1 MMGLFDQLG
10 HQTSKQYS
18 PEQQMDPRKAQQAFQ
33 NDLASLKADPV
44 AYAKAHGKNIP
55 DGMTDPNQM
64 VQYLLKSTQVNNP
77 RYQMAMRLI
86 SSMTGR

>member
-1 MMGLFDQLG
+1 MSLFDQLG
-10 HQTSKQYS
+10 NRSSQPTQQQTDLIQ
-18 PEQQMDPRKAQQAFQ
+18 AQQAFQ
-33 NDLASLKADPV
+33 NDLASLKSDPI

-64 VQYLLKSTQVNNP
+64 AQYLLKSTQVNNP

-86 SSMTGR
+86 NGLMGR

>member
-1 MMGLFDQLG
+1 MGLFDQLRR
-10 HQTSKQYS
+10 QPSQPT
-18 PEQQMDPRKAQQAFQ
+18 PQQMDPRQAQQAFQ
-33 NDLASLKADPV
+33 NDLASLKANPI

-64 VQYLLKSTQVNNP
+64 AQYLLKSTQVNNP

-86 SSMTGR
+86 SGLMGR

>member
-1 MMGLFDQLG
+1 MGLFDQLKS
-10 HQTSKQYS
+10 QPSRQPA
-18 PEQQMDPRKAQQAFQ
+18 PEQHMDPRKAQQAFQ
-33 NDLASLKADPV
+33 NDLANLKADPV

-86 SSMTGR
+86 NSMTGK

>member
-1 MMGLFDQLG
+1 MGLFDQLG
-10 HQTSKQYS
+10 NRPSQPTQQQTDHRQ
-18 PEQQMDPRKAQQAFQ
+18 AQQAFQ
-33 NDLASLKADPV
+33 NDLASLKANPV

-64 VQYLLKSTQVNNP
+64 AQYLLKSTQVNNP

-86 SSMTGR
+86 NGLMGR

>member
-1 MMGLFDQLG
+1 MGLFDQLG
-10 HQTSKQYS
+10 RQPVQT
-18 PEQQMDPRKAQQAFQ
+18 QQIDIRQAQQAFQ
-33 NDLASLKADPV
+33 SDLASLKENPI

-77 RYQMAMRLI
+77 RYQAAMRLL
-86 SSMTGR
+86 SNAFSR